1 MISNDTAKELLKKTI
16 EKIEG
21 AYAPATIRAYKS
33 NFENF
38 IKYCDEIKQYAL
50 PADPSTVVNF
60 IKKISD
66 GNLKS
71 ASIRIAIASIASI
84 HKLNRFNDPINDPDV
99 KLEMRRMHRYLGRAS
114 SQAYGINK
122 GLLDRMIA
130 ATSDDLRGAR
140 DKALLSLAYDTLC
153 RRSEIVS
160 LDVEDIINT
169 NDQIKIRLKSSKT
182 DQDKLGKILEIN
194 SETKMYLFNWLKHSK
209 IITGKL
215 FRGIKNNK
223 QYTESLNK
231 AQINKIYKKLAIK
244 ANVDKEILK
253 KISGHSTRVGA
264 AQNLLKSGANLGMI
278 LKKGRWT
285 KIDTAMKYLE
295 NSNQLIDLNYSL
307 NPATTASL

>member
-1 MISNDTAKELLKKTI
+1 MNHTAKELLKKTI

-38 IKYCDEIKQYAL
+38 IKYCDEIKQDAL

-60 IKKISD
+60 IKTISE
-66 GNLKS
+66 GHLKS

-84 HKLNRFNDPINDPDV
+84 HKINHFHDPVSDPDV
-99 KLEMRRMHRYLGRAS
+99 KLEMRRMHRRLGRAS
-114 SQAYGINK
+114 SQAFGINK
-122 GLLDRMIA
+122 DLLDKMIA
-130 ATSDDLRGAR
+130 TTSDDLRGIR

-160 LDVEDIINT
+160 LDIEDIIYS
-169 NDQIKIRLKSSKT
+169 NDQLKIRLRKSKT
-182 DQDKLGKILEIN
+182 DQDALGKILGIN
-194 SETKMYLFNWLKHSK
+194 SETKMYLLNWLQHSK
-209 IITGKL
+209 INTGKL

-223 QYTESLNK
+223 QFTNSLNK
-231 AQINKIYKKLAIK
+231 AQINKIYKKLARK
-244 ANVDKEILK
+244 ANVDKETLK
-253 KISGHSTRVGA
+253 RISGHSTRVGA
-264 AQNLLKSGANLGMI
+264 AQNLLHSGENLGMI

-285 KIDTAMKYLE
+285 KVDTAMKYLE
-295 NSNQLIDLNYSL
+295 NSNELIDFNYSL